1 VGQEKNLKLT
11 KRDNKMD
18 TLAAQLMYL
27 LQCGEVEVII
37 AIYIFLEGIKASE
50 TDNALIMGVDNE
62 LKFR

>member
-1 VGQEKNLKLT
+1 MGQEKNLKLT

-37 AIYIFLEGIKASE
+37 AIHIFLEGIKTPEA
-50 TDNALIMGVDNE
+50 DNALIMGVDNE
-62 LKFR
+62 LKVR